1 VGNRRTLIA
10 VAAVLLAAAAGVGAW
25 AYTSG
30 ADQRAQDKAKLVQ
43 AYVAKQDIARGTS
56 GDQIAAGLL
65 EKRDVPRSAIP
76 SDAVRQTAVMKG
88 KVTLAPISAG
98 QFVVASQFVAPG
110 QGGGVTGTL
119 SPGKVAITIS
129 VDDKGG
135 VAGFINPED
144 HVNVIAIAKV
154 RKDPNAPFN
163 AAIPDNVADFVVQN
177 VRVLAVG
184 QGTAAPATPS
194 DKGNDTTST
203 TAASQES
210 QNRGLVT
217 VEVTPVDAERI
228 AFAQQQYPIY
238 LTLVPPSYT
247 PQNVPTVGDM
257 ANLPALADLLAKY

>member
-10 VAAVLLAAAAGVGAW
+10 VVAVLLAAAAGVGAW

-56 GDQIAAGLL
+56 GDQIAANLL

-98 QFVVASQFVAPG
+98 QFIVASQFVAPG

-135 VAGFINPED
+135 VAGFVNPED

-184 QGTAAPATPS
+184 QGTAAPASPN
-194 DKGNDTTST
+194 DKGATTST
-203 TAASQES
+203 TTASQDS

-228 AFAQQQYPIY
+228 AFVQQMYPIY

>member
-1 VGNRRTLIA
+1 MGNRRTLIA
-10 VAAVLLAAAAGVGAW
+10 VVALLLAAAAGVGAW

-30 ADQRAQDKAKLVQ
+30 ADQRAQDRAKLVE
-43 AYVAKQDIARGTS
+43 AYVARQDIARGTS

-65 EKRDVPRSAIP
+65 EKREVPRSAIP

-98 QFVVASQFVAPG
+98 QFIVASQFVAPG

-119 SPGKVAITIS
+119 TPGKVAITIS

-163 AAIPDNVADFVVQN
+163 AALPDNVADYVVQN

-184 QGTAAPATPS
+184 EGTAAPSSPS
-194 DKGNDTTST
+194 NGNSTTST
-203 TAASQES
+203 TTASQTS

-217 VEVTPVDAERI
+217 VEVNPTDAERI
-228 AFAQQQYPIY
+228 AFAQQMYPIY
-238 LTLVPPSYT
+238 LTLVPANYT

-257 ANLPALADLLAKY
+257 AQLPALANLLAQY